1 MAKAKAASQIER
13 VGRVG
18 GEIYRKSYAGTIVSQ
33 APAAVKNPRTLPQQT
48 QRAKL
53 SMVTG
58 AYKALKT
65 ICDHSFQ
72 GIIYGAQSQNY
83 FAKINQQNISRW
95 NNRKNPAVANPW
107 QISEGTIPPA
117 VLAADPD
124 NAGYFQ
130 MQDLEATTTWAQFR
144 ALIGPGLEPG
154 DQITLIGI
162 YTGTAS
168 VSPNSAGDQPAETP
182 QIFVGRI
189 LCPAAIT
196 DETVVGNTAQLFTT
210 AGFKLDNIAI
220 NNNVIEI
227 NDMVTGSDGVYAM
240 GCIIS
245 RRSGSNWDRSTQ
257 YLSIVLQNVEEDV
270 WQEAPAVDTY
280 YPSSPYYLNMTL

>member
-65 ICDHSFQ
+65 ICDHSYQ

-83 FAKINQQNISRW
+83 FAKINQKNIIRW
-95 NNRKNPAVANPW
+95 NNRRNPAVVNPW

-117 VLAADPD
+117 ILAADPD
-124 NAGYFQ
+124 NAGYYK
-130 MQDLEATTTWAQFR
+130 MEDLSASTTWAQLR

-154 DQITLIGI
+154 DQITLICI
-162 YTGTAS
+162 YTGTTS

-182 QIFVGRI
+182 QLFVGRI
-189 LCPAAIT
+189 LCPDTIADDTI
-196 DETVVGNTAQLFTT
+196 VGNTAETFGT
-210 AGFKLDNIAI
+210 AGFKLDNISI
-220 NNNVIEI
+220 QNNVIAI
-227 NDMVTGSDGVYAM
+227 NDVEPSLDGVYAM
-240 GCIIS
+240 GCILS

-257 YLSIVLQNVEEDV
+257 YLSIAQQNVEDSVWAED
-270 WQEAPAVDTY
+270 PAVDTY